1 MEIFGL
7 NISRKK
13 KNDGTKNQSFV
24 SPTSDDGTSLV
35 QAGGYFGTYVDV
47 EGAVKNEA
55 DLIRRYR
62 DISTYP
68 DCDLAIED
76 IVSETISALDDEES
90 VSIILD
96 DVKLSDSIKNKII
109 DEFDDVMRLLDFNS
123 RGHDI
128 FRRWYIDGRLY
139 YQKIVDVSAPRKG
152 ITELRYI
159 DPRKIRKIKEV
170 QREMNA
176 DGISIIK
183 ETQEYFVYSERGLT
197 PGTNG
202 NPNMATGDFSTKG
215 IRINVDAITY
225 VTSGLIDLD
234 RNVVLSYLHKAIKP
248 VNSLRMM
255 EDALVIYRMSRAPER
270 RIFYIDV
277 GRLPTAKAEQYV
289 KDIMVKYRN
298 KVVYD
303 AQTGEIRDDRK
314 HMCLAMDTKVPLLDG
329 RVLTIYEIAKEYNE
343 GKTLWAYSC
352 DPITGKFVPGLISWA
367 GETRKNAEV
376 VRITLDNGKS
386 IVCTPDHKFPV
397 WNKGF
402 VEAKDLTVGESMMP
416 HYTRES
422 KIQDSNPYL
431 QLFDNEK
438 KKWQFVHRLV
448 STWKDEQ
455 EIINEFVYH
464 PDNEENDKKT
474 VHHINF
480 NKTDNSPYNLV
491 RMNSADHV
499 AYHQSLL
506 TKEEMSDR
514 GRKGGLVSLEQ
525 KSGIH
530 GWTTEQRVENGKAI
544 GHIGGAIGGKISYET
559 QVGVYSEESKL
570 SRKIGYENMLSNEES
585 YVEWKNSQL
594 NGAQSKENRDRAKEV
609 AIQTNL
615 SARGNSA
622 KKEMFNDEQH
632 RLAHRNK
639 YRVKYTKNMLDVVA
653 NCASSATPVKQVM
666 SLLNENLDGW
676 VDLNRETPSAKGQKK
691 FDKVCKEDIK
701 RIVEDISGLQSY
713 NKYKE
718 ALQFR
723 NHKIAKIEFL
733 ADRID
738 TGCITIDGD
747 EIFHGHH
754 TFALDVG
761 IYTKNS
767 MLEDFWL
774 PRQEGGKGT
783 EITTLPGGEN
793 LGQIDDVVY
802 FQKKLYQAL
811 NVPLTRLNPEQS
823 MAVFGRQSEVSRDEL
838 KFNKFISRLRKKFS
852 ELFND
857 LLKTNLI
864 LKGIITDQDWEIINN
879 QIRYDFNQD
888 EYFAEVKEGE
898 VLRSRLD
905 LLNQIQPYVGI
916 YYSQDYVQRKILKLS
931 DKDIEQMSADIK
943 RMAAEQEE
951 QQINQ
956 EQEQA
961 SIPQGNQDQDQGQQM
976 QQGFPSPLQQ
986 KGEQQ

>member
-13 KNDGTKNQSFV
+13 KDDGTKNQSFV

-76 IVSETISALDDEES
+76 IVSETISAVDDEEA
-90 VSIILD
+90 VSIVLD
-96 DVKLSDSIKNKII
+96 DVKLSDSIKKKVVE
-109 DEFDDVMRLLDFNS
+109 EFDNIVQLLDFNT

-139 YQKIVDVSAPRKG
+139 YQKIVDVDAPKKG
-152 ITELRYI
+152 IVELRYI

-314 HMCLAMDTKVPLLDG
+314 YM
-329 RVLTIYEIAKEYNE
+329 
-343 GKTLWAYSC
+343 
-352 DPITGKFVPGLISWA
+352 
-367 GETRKNAEV
+367 
-376 VRITLDNGKS
+376 
-386 IVCTPDHKFPV
+386 
-397 WNKGF
+397 
-402 VEAKDLTVGESMMP
+402 
-416 HYTRES
+416 
-422 KIQDSNPYL
+422 
-431 QLFDNEK
+431 
-438 KKWQFVHRLV
+438 
-448 STWKDEQ
+448 
-455 EIINEFVYH
+455 
-464 PDNEENDKKT
+464 
-474 VHHINF
+474 
-480 NKTDNSPYNLV
+480 
-491 RMNSADHV
+491 
-499 AYHQSLL
+499 
-506 TKEEMSDR
+506 
-514 GRKGGLVSLEQ
+514 
-525 KSGIH
+525 
-530 GWTTEQRVENGKAI
+530 
-544 GHIGGAIGGKISYET
+544 
-559 QVGVYSEESKL
+559 
-570 SRKIGYENMLSNEES
+570 
-585 YVEWKNSQL
+585 
-594 NGAQSKENRDRAKEV
+594 
-609 AIQTNL
+609 
-615 SARGNSA
+615 
-622 KKEMFNDEQH
+622 
-632 RLAHRNK
+632 
-639 YRVKYTKNMLDVVA
+639 
-653 NCASSATPVKQVM
+653 
-666 SLLNENLDGW
+666 
-676 VDLNRETPSAKGQKK
+676 
-691 FDKVCKEDIK
+691 
-701 RIVEDISGLQSY
+701 
-713 NKYKE
+713 
-718 ALQFR
+718 
-723 NHKIAKIEFL
+723 
-733 ADRID
+733 
-738 TGCITIDGD
+738 
-747 EIFHGHH
+747 
-754 TFALDVG
+754 
-761 IYTKNS
+761 S

-852 ELFND
+852 ELFSD

-864 LKGIITDQDWEIINN
+864 LKGIITEQDWEIINN

-888 EYFAEVKEGE
+888 EYFAEVKESE
-898 VLRSRLD
+898 VLRNRID

-931 DKDIEQMSADIK
+931 DKDIEQMAAD
-943 RMAAEQEE
+943 MAKVKAEQEE
-951 QQINQ
+951 EQMMDQ
-956 EQEQA
+956 EQQA
-961 SIPQGNQDQDQGQQM
+961 NMQQQNQGQGQEQ
-976 QQGFPSPLQQ
+976 QQGLPSPLPQR
-986 KGEQQ
+986 GEQQ

>member
-13 KNDGTKNQSFV
+13 KDDGTKNQSFV

-76 IVSETISALDDEES
+76 IVSETISAVDDEEA
-90 VSIILD
+90 VSIVLD
-96 DVKLSDSIKNKII
+96 DVKLSESIKKKVVE
-109 DEFDDVMRLLDFNS
+109 EFDNIVQLLDFNT

-139 YQKIVDVSAPRKG
+139 YQKIVDVDAPKKG
-152 ITELRYI
+152 IVELRYI

-314 HMCLAMDTKVPLLDG
+314 YM
-329 RVLTIYEIAKEYNE
+329 
-343 GKTLWAYSC
+343 
-352 DPITGKFVPGLISWA
+352 
-367 GETRKNAEV
+367 
-376 VRITLDNGKS
+376 
-386 IVCTPDHKFPV
+386 
-397 WNKGF
+397 
-402 VEAKDLTVGESMMP
+402 
-416 HYTRES
+416 
-422 KIQDSNPYL
+422 
-431 QLFDNEK
+431 
-438 KKWQFVHRLV
+438 
-448 STWKDEQ
+448 
-455 EIINEFVYH
+455 
-464 PDNEENDKKT
+464 
-474 VHHINF
+474 
-480 NKTDNSPYNLV
+480 
-491 RMNSADHV
+491 
-499 AYHQSLL
+499 
-506 TKEEMSDR
+506 
-514 GRKGGLVSLEQ
+514 
-525 KSGIH
+525 
-530 GWTTEQRVENGKAI
+530 
-544 GHIGGAIGGKISYET
+544 
-559 QVGVYSEESKL
+559 
-570 SRKIGYENMLSNEES
+570 
-585 YVEWKNSQL
+585 
-594 NGAQSKENRDRAKEV
+594 
-609 AIQTNL
+609 
-615 SARGNSA
+615 
-622 KKEMFNDEQH
+622 
-632 RLAHRNK
+632 
-639 YRVKYTKNMLDVVA
+639 
-653 NCASSATPVKQVM
+653 
-666 SLLNENLDGW
+666 
-676 VDLNRETPSAKGQKK
+676 
-691 FDKVCKEDIK
+691 
-701 RIVEDISGLQSY
+701 
-713 NKYKE
+713 
-718 ALQFR
+718 
-723 NHKIAKIEFL
+723 
-733 ADRID
+733 
-738 TGCITIDGD
+738 
-747 EIFHGHH
+747 
-754 TFALDVG
+754 
-761 IYTKNS
+761 S

-864 LKGIITDQDWEIINN
+864 LKGIITEQDWEIINN

-888 EYFAEVKEGE
+888 EYFAEVKESE
-898 VLRSRLD
+898 VLRNRID

-931 DKDIEQMSADIK
+931 DKDIEQMAAD
-943 RMAAEQEE
+943 MAKVKAEQEE
-951 QQINQ
+951 EQMMDQ
-956 EQEQA
+956 EQQA
-961 SIPQGNQDQDQGQQM
+961 NIQQQDQGQEQ
-976 QQGFPSPLQQ
+976 QQGLPSPLPQR
-986 KGEQQ
+986 GEQQ